1 MRIVSPDLP
10 DLPDLQKADM
20 IIVDENPL
28 HNFKS
33 LYGTGV
39 PKLNEESQ
47 TVERVGGVRWTIKD
61 GIVYDAKALLREVRE
76 MVRTE
81 KQALGI
87 DPDAP
92 MTVEQ

>member
-1 MRIVSPDLP
+1 
-10 DLPDLQKADM
+10 M

-39 PKLNEESQ
+39 PKLIDESQ
-47 TVERVGGVRWTIKD
+47 TVERDDGVRWTIKD
-61 GIVYDAKALLREVRE
+61 GIVYDAIALLREVRE
-76 MVRTE
+76 MVSTE

-87 DPDAP
+87 DPDIP
-92 MTVEQ
+92 MTVAQ